1 MGQVIRQPLKFP
13 TTPFY
18 HMANPPP
25 LRGIRVLDLSR
36 VLAGPFCSMTLADL
50 GAEVIKVEMPGSG
63 DDTRAYPPFI
73 GTQSSYFMS
82 ANRNK
87 KSITLD
93 LKAKEGQEVLHR
105 LATKCDVVIEN
116 FRPGVTARLA
126 ADYATLSKINPRLIY
141 CSISS
146 FGQTGPYAERPGY
159 DLIIQGMGGLMG
171 ITGEPDGPPVRIGVA
186 ITDLG
191 AGMWATIAILAA
203 LQARTRD
210 GAGQYLDISMMDG
223 SVAWMTYVAGNYFAT
238 GKAPPRMGSAHPSIV
253 PYQAFVASDG
263 KSILL
268 GGGNDRLFVSL
279 CEGLGFPDL
288 PKDPRYIGNENR
300 VKNRETLITL
310 LEKRFKEKTRN
321 EWIKT
326 LEALGV
332 PVAPVYTIDEI
343 FADEQVRHRGMQ
355 IDIPHP
361 ELGTVKQIAPAI
373 RMSDT
378 PCVVESAPPLLG
390 EHTDEILRA
399 IAGYTEDEIK
409 ALRDKKT
416 I

>member
-1 MGQVIRQPLKFP
+1 M
-13 TTPFY
+13 T
-18 HMANPPP
+18 NPPP

-50 GAEVIKVEMPGSG
+50 GAEVIKVEMPGTG

-73 GTQSSYFMS
+73 GSQSSYFMS
-82 ANRNK
+82 TNRNK
-87 KSITLD
+87 RSITLD
-93 LKAKEGQEVLHR
+93 LKTKDGQEILHR
-105 LATKCDVVIEN
+105 LAARSDVVIEN
-116 FRPGVTARLA
+116 FRPGVTSRLA
-126 ADYATLSKINPRLIY
+126 ADYETLTKLNPRLIY

-146 FGQTGPYAERPGY
+146 FGQTGPYAEKPGY

-171 ITGEPDGPPVRIGVA
+171 ITGEPNGPPVRVGVA

-203 LQARTRD
+203 LQARERD

-238 GKAPPRMGSAHPSIV
+238 GEAPPRMGSAHPSIV

-268 GGGNDRLFVSL
+268 GGGNDRLFIAL
-279 CEGLGFPDL
+279 CEGLGLPDL
-288 PKDPRYIGNENR
+288 TRDPRYQGNENR
-300 VKNRETLITL
+300 VKNRDTLIPL
-310 LEKRFKEKTRN
+310 LEKRFRERPRDD
-321 EWIKT
+321 WIKD

-343 FADEQVRHRGMQ
+343 FSDQQVKHRGLLVEV
-355 IDIPHP
+355 DHP
-361 ELGTVKQIAPAI
+361 ELGKVKQIAPAI
-373 RMSDT
+373 RMSLT
-378 PCVVESAPPLLG
+378 PCLVESPPPLLG
-390 EHTDEILRA
+390 EHTDEILRT
-399 IAGYTEDEIK
+399 ILGYGDEEIK
-409 ALRDKKT
+409 NLRSKN
-416 I
+416 II

>member
-1 MGQVIRQPLKFP
+1 M
-13 TTPFY
+13 T
-18 HMANPPP
+18 NPPP

-73 GTQSSYFMS
+73 GSQSSYFMS
-82 ANRNK
+82 TNRNK
-87 KSITLD
+87 KGITLD

-105 LATKCDVVIEN
+105 LAAKCDVVIEN
-116 FRPGVTARLA
+116 FRPGVTSRLA
-126 ADYATLSKINPRLIY
+126 ADYATLSRINPRLIY

-146 FGQTGPYAERPGY
+146 FGQTGPYAEKPGY

-171 ITGEPDGPPVRIGVA
+171 ITGEPNGAPVRVGVA

-203 LQARTRD
+203 LQARGRD

-253 PYQAFVASDG
+253 PYQAFRASDG
-263 KSILL
+263 KSILI
-268 GGGNDRLFVSL
+268 GGGNDRLFASL
-279 CEGLGFPDL
+279 CEGLGLPDL
-288 PKDPRYIGNENR
+288 PKDPRYVGNESR
-300 VKNRETLITL
+300 VKNKATLIPL
-310 LEKRFKEKTRN
+310 LEERFLGKTRD
-321 EWIKT
+321 EWIAT
-326 LEALGV
+326 LEKLGV
-332 PVAPVYTIDEI
+332 PVAPVYTIDEV
-343 FADEQVRHRGMQ
+343 FADEQVKHRGLLVEM
-355 IDIPHP
+355 DHP
-361 ELGTVKQIAPAI
+361 ELGKVKQIAPAI
-373 RMSDT
+373 KMSST
-378 PCVVESAPPLLG
+378 PCVVESPPPLLG
-390 EHTDEILRA
+390 QHTDEVLRDL
-399 IAGYTEDEIK
+399 AGYGDEEIK
-409 ALRDKKT
+409 RLREKGA

>member
-1 MGQVIRQPLKFP
+1 
-13 TTPFY
+13 
-18 HMANPPP
+18 MANPPP

-50 GAEVIKVEMPGSG
+50 GAEVIKVEIPGSG

-116 FRPGVTARLA
+116 FRPGVTKRLA

-223 SVAWMTYVAGNYFAT
+223 SVAWMTYIAGNYFAT

>member
-1 MGQVIRQPLKFP
+1 M
-13 TTPFY
+13 T
-18 HMANPPP
+18 NPPP

-36 VLAGPFCSMTLADL
+36 VLAGPFCSMNLADL

-63 DDTRAYPPFI
+63 DDTRAYPPYI
-73 GTQSSYFMS
+73 GSQSSYFMS
-82 ANRNK
+82 ANRGK

-93 LKAKEGQEVLHR
+93 LKAKDGQEVLHR
-105 LATKCDVVIEN
+105 LAAGSDVVIEN

-146 FGQTGPYAERPGY
+146 FGQTGPYAEKPGY

-171 ITGEPDGPPVRIGVA
+171 ITGEPEGAPVRVGVA

-203 LQARTRD
+203 LQARARD

-238 GKAPPRMGSAHPSIV
+238 GKVHPRMGSAHPSIV
-253 PYQAFVASDG
+253 PYQAFGASDG
-263 KSILL
+263 KSILV
-268 GGGNDRLFVSL
+268 GGGNDRIFASL
-279 CEGLGFPDL
+279 CEGLGLPDL
-288 PKDPRYIGNENR
+288 PKDPRYLGNESR
-300 VKNRETLITL
+300 VKNKATLIPL
-310 LEKRFKEKTRN
+310 IEEKFLQRTRD
-321 EWIKT
+321 EWIA
-326 LEALGV
+326 ALGKMGV

-343 FADEQVRHRGMQ
+343 FADEQVRYRGLLVEM
-355 IDIPHP
+355 DHP
-361 ELGTVKQIAPAI
+361 ELGKVKQIAPAV
-373 RMSDT
+373 RMSST
-378 PCVVESAPPLLG
+378 PCVLESPPPLLG
-390 EHTDEILRA
+390 EHTEQVLKE
-399 IAGYTEDEIK
+399 IAGYSDDEIK
-409 ALRDKKT
+409 RLREKGT

>member
-1 MGQVIRQPLKFP
+1 M
-13 TTPFY
+13 T
-18 HMANPPP
+18 NPPP

-36 VLAGPFCSMTLADL
+36 VLAGPFCSMTLGDL

-82 ANRNK
+82 TNRNK
-87 KSITLD
+87 KSIALD

-105 LATKCDVVIEN
+105 LAAKCDVVIEN
-116 FRPGVTARLA
+116 FRPGVTSRLA
-126 ADYATLSKINPRLIY
+126 ADYATLSMINPRLIY

-146 FGQTGPYAERPGY
+146 FGQTGPYAEKPGY

-203 LQARTRD
+203 LQARARD

-223 SVAWMTYVAGNYFAT
+223 SVAWMSYVAGNYFAT

-279 CEGLGFPDL
+279 CEGLGLLDL
-288 PKDPRYIGNENR
+288 SKDPRYIGNENR
-300 VKNRETLITL
+300 VKNRSTLIPL
-310 LEKRFKEKTRN
+310 LEKRFKERTRN

-343 FADEQVRHRGMQ
+343 FADEQVRHRGME
-355 IDIPHP
+355 IEVPHS

-373 RMSDT
+373 KMSDT

-390 EHTDEILRA
+390 EHTDEVLRV
-399 IAGYTEDEIK
+399 IANYTNKEIET
-409 ALRDKKT
+409 LRDKKT
-416 I
+416 IQ

>member
-1 MGQVIRQPLKFP
+1 MS
-13 TTPFY
+13 
-18 HMANPPP
+18 NPPP

-36 VLAGPFCSMTLADL
+36 VLAGPFCSMILADL
-50 GAEVIKVEMPGSG
+50 GAEVIKVEMPGTG
-63 DDTRAYPPFI
+63 DDTRAYPPYI
-73 GTQSSYFMS
+73 GSQSSYFMS
-82 ANRNK
+82 TNRNK

-93 LKAKEGQEVLHR
+93 LKTKDGQEVLHR
-105 LATKCDVVIEN
+105 LAAKCDVVIEN
-116 FRPGVTARLA
+116 FRPGVTSRLS

-171 ITGEPDGPPVRIGVA
+171 ITGESDGPPVRVGVA
-186 ITDLG
+186 ITDIG
-191 AGMWATIAILAA
+191 AGMWATIAVLAA
-203 LQARTRD
+203 LQARARD

-223 SVAWMTYVAGNYFAT
+223 SVSWMTYVAGNYFAT

-268 GGGNDRLFVSL
+268 GGGNDRIFVSL
-279 CEGLGFPDL
+279 CEGLELSEL
-288 PKDPRYIGNENR
+288 PKDPLYTGNENR
-300 VKNRETLITL
+300 VKNRGTLIPL
-310 LEKRFKEKTRN
+310 LEKRFRDKPRD

-332 PVAPVYTIDEI
+332 PVAPIYTIDEI

-355 IDIPHP
+355 IEVPHP

-373 RMSDT
+373 RMSLT
-378 PCVVESAPPLLG
+378 PCVVESPPPLLG
-390 EHTDEILRA
+390 EHTDEVLHS
-399 IAGYTEDEIK
+399 IAGYADDEIK
-409 ALRDKKT
+409 ALREKQ
-416 I
+416 IL

>member
-1 MGQVIRQPLKFP
+1 
-13 TTPFY
+13 
-18 HMANPPP
+18 
-25 LRGIRVLDLSR
+25 
-36 VLAGPFCSMTLADL
+36 MTLADL

-73 GTQSSYFMS
+73 GSQSSYFMS
-82 ANRNK
+82 TNRNK

-93 LKAKEGQEVLHR
+93 LKSQEGQEVLHR
-105 LATKCDVVIEN
+105 LSAKSDILLEN
-116 FRPGVTARLA
+116 FRPGVTARLS
-126 ADYATLSKINPRLIY
+126 ADYATLSKLNPRLIY

-146 FGQTGPYAERPGY
+146 FGQTGPYAEKSGY

-171 ITGEPDGPPVRIGVA
+171 VTGEPDGPPVRIGVA
-186 ITDLG
+186 ITDIG
-191 AGMWATIAILAA
+191 AGMWAAIAILAA

-210 GAGQYLDISMMDG
+210 GHGQYIDISMMDG

-238 GKAPPRMGSAHPSIV
+238 GKAPPRMGTAHPSIV

-268 GGGNDRLFVSL
+268 GGGNDRIFESL
-279 CEGLGFPDL
+279 CEGLNL
-288 PKDPRYIGNENR
+288 TELAEDPRYGRNESR
-300 VKNRETLITL
+300 VKNRGTLIPL

-321 EWIKT
+321 EWIQI

-355 IDIPHP
+355 IEMPHP
-361 ELGTVKQIAPAI
+361 ELVKIKQIAPAI
-373 RMSDT
+373 RMSST
-378 PCVVESAPPLLG
+378 PCVVEFPPPLLG
-390 EHTDEILRA
+390 EHTDEVLRSV
-399 IAGYTEDEIK
+399 AGYTDDEIRT
-409 ALRDKKT
+409 LHEKKT

>member
-1 MGQVIRQPLKFP
+1 M
-13 TTPFY
+13 T
-18 HMANPPP
+18 NPPP

-36 VLAGPFCSMTLADL
+36 VLAGPFCSMILADL
-50 GAEVIKVEMPGSG
+50 GAEVIKVEMPGTG

-73 GTQSSYFMS
+73 GRQSSYFMS
-82 ANRNK
+82 ANRGK

-93 LKAKEGQEVLHR
+93 LKAREGQEVLHR
-105 LATKCDVVIEN
+105 LATGSDVVIEN
-116 FRPGVTARLA
+116 FRPGVTSRLA

-146 FGQTGPYAERPGY
+146 FGQTGPYAEKPGY

-171 ITGEPDGPPVRIGVA
+171 ITGEPEGAPVRVGVA

-203 LQARTRD
+203 LQARGRD

-253 PYQAFVASDG
+253 PYQAFRASDG
-263 KSILL
+263 KSILV
-268 GGGNDRLFVSL
+268 GGGNDRIFSSL
-279 CEGLGFPDL
+279 CEGLGLPDL
-288 PKDPRYIGNENR
+288 PKDPHYLGNESR
-300 VKNRETLITL
+300 VKNKATLIPL
-310 LEKRFKEKTRN
+310 LEEKFLQRTRD
-321 EWIKT
+321 EWIAALDK
-326 LEALGV
+326 LGV

-343 FADEQVRHRGMQ
+343 FADEQVKHRGLLVEM
-355 IDIPHP
+355 DHP
-361 ELGTVKQIAPAI
+361 ELGKVKQIAPAI
-373 RMSDT
+373 RMSST
-378 PCVVESAPPLLG
+378 PCVVESPPPLLG
-390 EHTDEILRA
+390 EHTEQVLKEL
-399 IAGYTEDEIK
+399 AGYSDEEIRR
-409 ALRDKKT
+409 LREKGT